1 MIYLKVLG
9 AALVALSSIMIP
21 NILNRRLAQRL
32 RCAEGWERLLVLI
45 KNEIECY
52 SLPIADILARTDPS
66 ILRLCGYTGGEAPK
80 SLYELREKTA
90 FTDIETEKTV
100 CRFISEFGQC
110 YKAEQVGRCEYF
122 VTLMEARIRAIASE
136 LPEKKRLYFTLCL
149 SAGLGILILFW

>member
-1 MIYLKVLG
+1 MYIKILG
-9 AALVALSSIMIP
+9 CVFVAVSGFAISY
-21 NILNRRLAQRL
+21 ILNRRVSASL
-32 RCAEGWERLLVLI
+32 RVAEGWERLLARI

-110 YKAEQVGRCEYF
+110 YKAEQVGRCAYF
-122 VTLMEARIRAIASE
+122 VTLMEARRGAIAAE